1 MKIFGKDVEELIKAQ
16 EERYKS
22 NPFMLRL
29 LQSARQQQTIVE
41 KKQDKE

>member
-16 EERYKS
+16 EERYKN
-22 NPFMLRL
+22 NPFMMRL
-29 LQSARQQQTIVE
+29 LTAARQQETIVE